1 MLLVGSG
8 SNGGDAL
15 HAGAKLARRGAQV
28 TAILLQP
35 DRAHP
40 GGLAALRRARGRVQ
54 ECGTRKPAIKR
65 ADVVID
71 GILGIGGKGDLRGAA
86 AKAAAVA
93 ADRLTVAVDLPSGV
107 DADTGQVGDTHIRA
121 DATVTFGALKPG
133 LVSGAGAQQAGEVR
147 LVDIGLAKTL
157 PETTI
162 HVLEE
167 GDVAGLLP
175 QPTAADDKYTRGV
188 AGIIAGSAAIPRCWS
203 AVHRI
208 GAVRRLRNGALSR
221 PGQDEVRARYPDVVA
236 HPDARPHEVQ
246 VQSWAVGLRS
256 GDRRRP
262 RWRCSRTR

>member
-1 MLLVGSG
+1 
-8 SNGGDAL
+8 AL

-54 ECGTRKPAIKR
+54 EAADAQIAIKR

-93 ADRLTVAVDLPSGV
+93 VDLPSGV
-107 DADTGQVGDTHIRA
+107 DADTGQVGAHAIRA

-133 LVSGAGAQQAGEVR
+133 LVSGAGAQQAGDV
-147 LVDIGLAKTL
+147 LFVDIGLAETL

-167 GDVAGLLP
+167 ADVAALLP
-175 QPTAADDKYTRGV
+175 QPTASDDKYTRGV
-188 AGIIAGSAAIPRCWS
+188 AGIIAGSSQYP
-203 AVHRI
+203 
-208 GAVRRLRNGALSR
+208 GAGVLCTGS
-221 PGQDEVRARYPDVVA
+221 ARY
-236 HPDARPHEVQ
+236 
-246 VQSWAVGLRS
+246 G
-256 GDRRRP
+256 G
-262 RWRCSRTR
+262 C